1 MRHKTKRP
9 RERDIASKA
18 PIAFTGVYQEKAHT
32 VFSLFSFL
40 IFFINVLIFTNGL
53 CIISL

>member
-18 PIAFTGVYQEKAHT
+18 PIAFKGVYQEKAHA